1 MNYELDE
8 SVAVLAF
15 DDGKANVVSHAFID
29 GINEGLDRAEAE
41 AAAVIIT
48 GREGMLSG
56 GFDLD
61 EFKKGKEAS
70 IALVS
75 RGFEMLIRLY
85 SHPQPVLVACTG
97 HAVAAGAFILL
108 AADNRVG
115 VDGNFKVT
123 LPETAI
129 GMNFPVVLRELVEA
143 RISNR
148 HKTRVLV
155 QSQVYDPVGA
165 VDAGYLDE
173 VVEAED
179 LPAHVMAMAK
189 KLAQLPAKVYARN
202 KLDMRA
208 ESLQRMRDNLAEM
221 KAGGA

>member
-8 SVAVLAF
+8 NVAVLAF
-15 DDGKANVVSHAFID
+15 DDGKANAVSHDFID
-29 GINEGLDRAEAE
+29 AINEGLDRAEAE

-56 GFDLD
+56 GFDLE
-61 EFKKGKEAS
+61 EFKKGKEATM
-70 IALVS
+70 ALAS

-115 VDGNFKVT
+115 VDGNFKIT

-129 GMNFPVVLRELVEA
+129 GMNFPVVLRELVVA

-148 HKTRVLV
+148 HKTQVLV
-155 QSQVYDPVGA
+155 QSKVYDPAGA

-173 VVEAED
+173 VVALED
-179 LPAHVMAMAK
+179 LQAHVMDMAK
-189 KLAQLPAKVYARN
+189 NLAQLPAKVYARN
-202 KLDMRA
+202 KLDLRA
-208 ESLQRMRDNLAEM
+208 ESLERMRNNLAEM
-221 KAGGA
+221 